1 MRHSS
6 TRARKRKKRGAN
18 KSTLIIAAI
27 IALVIL
33 LGAGC
38 GFIGA
43 TISNL
48 PDVQQT
54 GTPAASSQVFDIKG
68 RLITTIHAEE
78 NRCVTA
84 WCMTSRY
91 ASAVPPVW
99 MLVGK

>member
-78 NRCVTA
+78 K
-84 WCMTSRY
+84 WG
-91 ASAVPPVW
+91 
-99 MLVGK
+99 LVSLEEDNEKGHQCGLVE

>member
-43 TISNL
+43 TIVICPMCSKRVRRRHHRRYL
-48 PDVQQT
+48 
-54 GTPAASSQVFDIKG
+54 
-68 RLITTIHAEE
+68 
-78 NRCVTA
+78 
-84 WCMTSRY
+84 TSRV
-91 ASAVPPVW
+91 A
-99 MLVGK
+99 